1 MSKNGFDIA
10 SHQAGMDAGKAAGD
24 FAIIKATQG
33 VSYTNPYFSRH
44 YSQAAAAGKL
54 LGAYHYAS
62 GGDPAKEADYFLTVV
77 GHRVGNCILCLDWEH
92 NRDGGANYVFGTS
105 AEVEWCRKF
114 AQRIHDKAGVWPLVY
129 MSAGVTRRHNWG
141 PVAQNCRLWLA
152 QYPHCNLTGYQSK
165 PWTDG
170 KPLGAWGRNI
180 AIHQYTPSGSISGYR
195 RQRPHELDL
204 DICYLSVEEWMALA
218 AGNAA
223 KAAPAEFPDRSDGEL
238 AVEVLFDLHGRGD
251 ARREKLG
258 SRYGK
263 AQDMVEYYLDNA
275 GDMLAAIMAYQKKY
289 GANALVKKA

>member
-1 MSKNGFDIA
+1 MSLNGFDIA
-10 SHQAGMDAGKAAGD
+10 SYQAGMDAGKAAGD

-33 VSYTNPYFSRH
+33 TGYTNPYFARH
-44 YSQAAAAGKL
+44 YSQASAAGKL

-62 GGDPAKEADYFLTVV
+62 GGDPVKEADFFLAVV
-77 GHRVGNCILCLDWEH
+77 GHRAGSCLLCLDWEH
-92 NRDGGANYVFGTS
+92 NRGGGENYVFGTS

-114 AQRIHDKAGVWPLVY
+114 AQRIYDKTGSWPLVY
-129 MSAGVTRRHNWG
+129 MSAVVTRRRNWG

-152 QYPHCNLTGYQSK
+152 QYLNYDVTGYQAK

-170 KPLGAWGRNI
+170 KTLGAWGRDI

-204 DICYLSVEEWMALA
+204 DSCYLTAAEWKALA
-218 AGNAA
+218 AG
-223 KAAPAEFPDRSDGEL
+223 KAVKTVQKEFPDKTDSEL
-238 AVEVLFDLHGRGD
+238 AVEILFDLHDRGSQ
-251 ARREKLG
+251 RRKKLG

-275 GDMLAAIMAYQKKY
+275 GDMLAAIMAYQKKF
-289 GANALVKKA
+289 GAQALVKK